1 MKVASCIGRYRIE
14 ENRHVFREITSR
26 TAIATDNWWDHWL
39 QIGCVWRRSRE
50 NSNKNDFTEKWSCL
64 TEEQAKRGLWNDTK
78 QQEQDLKRRAE
89 SQICSNGAS
98 YQLIHWRAHQEV
110 WCCCHQQLYLPLC
123 QHQMVPSLQQELQ
136 EIQFRV
142 KIDKKVGHLYSK
154 VVLKSQTTIQ
164 TISIVVAQ
172 GRTAFLQ
179 TVAISSDCY
188 WQRTR
193 CHCSLIIHSPANMQA
208 VMFSHCN
215 VLLHC
220 FLFLMYGSFLTDSY
234 WKFQT
239 SKQCSWN
246 KGVPLSYQF
255 WL

>member
-1 MKVASCIGRYRIE
+1 MCFRMNTARSTYSQFHTQYCYWSRMNYSSSPPLKKIYSKQERASKLLVCDLLKISENTLKVASCIGRYRIE

-50 NSNKNDFTEKWSCL
+50 NSNKDDFTERWSCL
-64 TEEQAKRGLWNDTK
+64 TEEQAKRGLWNGTK

-154 VVLKSQTTIQ
+154 NTVLKSQTQ
-164 TISIVVAQ
+164 Q
-172 GRTAFLQ
+172 YKQFL
-179 TVAISSDCY
+179 
-188 WQRTR
+188 
-193 CHCSLIIHSPANMQA
+193 
-208 VMFSHCN
+208 
-215 VLLHC
+215 
-220 FLFLMYGSFLTDSY
+220 
-234 WKFQT
+234 
-239 SKQCSWN
+239 
-246 KGVPLSYQF
+246 
-255 WL
+255 